1 MSREKTNFL
10 VQGSILAIAGVL
22 VRIIGIIYRVPVN
35 NIIGETGAAYYSAA
49 YNVYSLFL
57 LISSMSMPLAVS
69 KIVSAKLAKGEI
81 KNAYKAFTGAV
92 GIGLVLGIFTFCLMY
107 FGADFWAG
115 LWGFPSAAPAIKVLA
130 PVVFIMSV
138 LGVLRGFFQGIGT
151 MLPTAISQILEQVAN
166 AVVSIV
172 GAMYLFG
179 VGRNATESAMLGAAG
194 STMGTLAGAAVALIF
209 LSFVFVIYLPV
220 LKRQIAKNRGVQE
233 EDYGSLS
240 KELIMTIAPVL
251 LSTTLYNLS
260 GLFDSGVYGNICE
273 KMYGIKEADYAA
285 VYGVYSGHFKLLTT
299 APIAIAS
306 ALSSAII
313 PSVIRSVMSGDR
325 RGTIRKLES
334 SMRLTMIVA
343 IPAGMGL
350 TVLAEPII
358 KMLFGNELIVEST
371 NIMRFAV
378 LTVVFYSMST
388 ISNAFLQGIDKM
400 HVPIIN
406 SAIAIVIHYVVL
418 IAGLFVVGPSI
429 YVVVVADMIY
439 AFSVC
444 ILNSSA
450 VYKFIRYKQEI
461 IKTFVLPL
469 VSAAIMGAVAIGVY
483 YVMNLLVKSNI
494 ISCVIAILVACI
506 VYCLSL
512 LLVKGVSEEE
522 INMLPKGKS
531 IANVLKKT
539 GLL

>member
-1 MSREKTNFL
+1 MSREKNNFL
-10 VQGSILAIAGVL
+10 VQGSILAVAGVL

-69 KIVSAKLAKGEI
+69 KIVSAKLARGEI
-81 KNAYKAFTGAV
+81 KNAYKAFSGAIA
-92 GIGLVLGIFTFCLMY
+92 IGLALGIVTFCLMY

-151 MLPTAISQILEQVAN
+151 MMPTAISQILEQIAN
-166 AVVSIV
+166 AIISII
-172 GAMYLFG
+172 GAIYLFDA
-179 VGRNATESAMLGAAG
+179 GRNATESAMLGAAG

-209 LSFVFVIYLPV
+209 LSIVFVIYLPV
-220 LKRQIAKNRGVQE
+220 LKRQIARNRGVRE
-233 EDYGSLS
+233 EDFGSLS

-273 KMYGIKEADYAA
+273 KFYGLKEAEYAA

-313 PSVIRSVMSGDR
+313 PSVIRSVTAGDR
-325 RGTIRKLES
+325 RGTIKKLES
-334 SMRLTMIVA
+334 SMRLTMIIA

-350 TVLAEPII
+350 SVLAEPII
-358 KMLFGNELIVEST
+358 KMLFGAELINEST

-400 HVPIIN
+400 HMPIIN
-406 SAIAIVIHYVVL
+406 SAIAIVIHYIVL
-418 IAGLFVVGPSI
+418 IGGLFVAGPSI
-429 YVVVVADMIY
+429 YVVVIADMLY
-439 AFSVC
+439 AFAVC
-444 ILNSSA
+444 LLNSSA
-450 VYKFIRYKQEI
+450 VYKFIRYRQEI
-461 IKTFVLPL
+461 LKTFVLPL
-469 VSAAIMGAVAIGVY
+469 VSAAIMGAVSIGVY
-483 YVMNLLVKSNI
+483 YLLYTFTGMNILACLV
-494 ISCVIAILVACI
+494 AILVAVI
-506 VYCLSL
+506 VYALSL
-512 LLVKGVSEEE
+512 LLVRGIGEDE
-522 INMLPKGKS
+522 ICMLPKGRS
-531 IANVLKKT
+531 IANVLKRT